1 MSEMIDVFNFWDL
14 VGNEEKLLQ
23 LGQVLQTLD
32 DFQTIERNV
41 QNFQVNQAIQIFNL
55 SDLNEKSEIW
65 LGINGLHVRSVDNTL
80 HTLGMKK

>member
-55 SDLNEKSEIW
+55 SDLNERREIW
-65 LGINGLHVRSVDNTL
+65 LGINALNGLSVR
-80 HTLGMKK
+80 